1 MGKLTR
7 RQFAGSCVAFAA
19 AAALPN
25 QKFPTAARDRLAVA
39 SYPFR
44 RSITTKGN
52 EDRDPAQPA
61 VALKDFAAMVR
72 DRFDVHNIEPLSSHF
87 PSTEPAYLAEFRKA
101 VEQAGSHIINIPVDI
116 EASLYDPDAAQR
128 DAAIAE
134 ARRWIDIAAALGSP
148 SVRIHIAGARNT
160 PPDVGRAAESL
171 RSVADFAAGKGVLAN
186 LENDDLVSEDAFF
199 IVKVLDKVKSP
210 NLWALPDFGNSM
222 LKGDEDFNYKAV
234 QAMFEHAFN
243 VSHVKDSEVY
253 RKKLYRV
260 DLGKTFGIAKAA
272 GYRGYF
278 SMEWEGEGGPYEGTQ
293 HLIEESLKY
302 L

>member
-25 QKFPTAARDRLAVA
+25 MKFPNGARDRLAVA

-44 RSITTKGN
+44 GSITTPGN
-52 EDRDPAQPA
+52 EDRDPAQPG

-72 DRFDVHNIEPLSSHF
+72 DRFDIHNIEPLSSHF
-87 PSTEPAYLAEFRKA
+87 PSTDAAHIAEFRKA
-101 VEQAGSHIINIPVDI
+101 VEQAGSHIVNIPVDI
-116 EASLYDPDAAQR
+116 EASLYDPDASRR

-134 ARRWIDIAAALGSP
+134 ARRWVDVAAALGSP
-148 SVRIHIAGARNT
+148 SVRIHIAGSKDA
-160 PPDVGRAAESL
+160 PPDDGLAAQSL
-171 RSVADFAAGKGVLAN
+171 RSVADFAAGRGVLVN

-199 IVKVLDKVKSP
+199 IVKVIEKAKSA
-210 NLWALPDFGNSM
+210 NLRALPDFGNSM

-234 QAMFEHAFN
+234 QAMFEHAYN
-243 VSHVKDSEVY
+243 ISHVKDSEVY
-253 RKKLYRV
+253 RKKVYRV
-260 DLGKTFGIAKAA
+260 DVGKTFGIAKAA

-278 SMEWEGEGGPYEGTQ
+278 SMEWEGESGPYEGTQ
-293 HLIEESLKY
+293 RLIDESLKY

>member
-25 QKFPTAARDRLAVA
+25 QKFPTAGRDRLAVA

-134 ARRWIDIAAALGSP
+134 AR
-148 SVRIHIAGARNT
+148 
-160 PPDVGRAAESL
+160 